1 MTSNRQIILANH
13 PVGMPTAE
21 DLPLQKSALPELQD
35 GQLLMK
41 NIYLSLDPYM
51 RGRMSKAKSY
61 AAGVPLG
68 TAMQGGTVGQVV
80 SSKLDGFAEG
90 DFVLGF
96 GGWQD
101 YAVQDKTT
109 LRKLDPSQA
118 PISTALGVLGMPGFT
133 AYAGLLE
140 IGQPKEGETVVVS
153 AASGAVGQVVG
164 QIAKLKGCRVVGV
177 AGAEDKC
184 RHVVEAYGFDAC
196 VNYKD
201 DDFET
206 RLAEACPNGI
216 DIYFENVGG
225 KVFDAVMKLVN
236 DFARIPLCG
245 RIAHYNDTEAP
256 QGPDQLSAFLTKLL
270 VKRVLIK
277 GFIQFDYA
285 HLMKDFVKDMSSWM
299 QAGKIQYQE
308 DVVDGLENA
317 VEAFQGLL
325 EGRNRGKLLVR
336 ISEDPTR

>member
-1 MTSNRQIILANH
+1 MRCGGVGEVIESKHDGFQEGDYVYGMTGVQKFCLTDGRGFVKVDPSI
-13 PVGMPTAE
+13 
-21 DLPLQKSALPELQD
+21 LPLPR
-35 GQLLMK
+35 
-41 NIYLSLDPYM
+41 Y
-51 RGRMSKAKSY
+51 
-61 AAGVPLG
+61 LG
-68 TAMQGGTVGQVV
+68 T
-80 SSKLDGFAEG
+80 
-90 DFVLGF
+90 
-96 GGWQD
+96 
-101 YAVQDKTT
+101 
-109 LRKLDPSQA
+109 
-118 PISTALGVLGMPGFT
+118 LGMPGFT

-256 QGPDQLSAFLTKLL
+256 QGPDQLSAFLTKR
-270 VKRVLIK
+270 KPEWK
-277 GFIQFDYA
+277 E
-285 HLMKDFVKDMSSWM
+285 K
-299 QAGKIQYQE
+299 
-308 DVVDGLENA
+308 
-317 VEAFQGLL
+317 
-325 EGRNRGKLLVR
+325 
-336 ISEDPTR
+336 